1 MDQAIINKD
10 ETNKKFTC
18 TKETK
23 LKDQINNRVYDQT
36 VARQSFPLYFANP
49 SLLTSA
55 QEFSLNINNLAC
67 SEKIWQRTNDH
78 LKFERFPKILDLAAG
93 LEKPSLDDHL

>member
-1 MDQAIINKD
+1 M
-10 ETNKKFTC
+10 FPS

-23 LKDQINNRVYDQT
+23 LKDQIINRVYDQT
-36 VARQSFPLYFANP
+36 LARQSSPFYSANP
-49 SLLTSA
+49 SLLTSV
-55 QEFSLNINNLAC
+55 QEFSLNLNDLAC
-67 SEKIWQRTNDH
+67 SEKILQRTNVH